1 MAAPSANFV
10 PYDDRDGWIWLDG
23 QMVPWRDAKIHVLT
37 HSLHY
42 GSCVFEGERAYE
54 GKVFRSTDHS
64 KRLHKS
70 AELVGYKCPVPV
82 AELDRIKLEVMGRN
96 GLSDCYIRAFSWRGS
111 EMMGVS
117 AQQASIRTCVAV
129 WHWGNYFAD
138 KNKGIRVTMSDWK
151 RPSPET
157 IPSAAKA
164 AGLYMIC
171 TMSKHK
177 AEAEGFSDALM
188 LDYRGYVAELTGAN
202 VFLDPRRRDPHADAG
217 LLPQRPDAAD
227 RDRTRARAR
236 LRGDRASHHAGR
248 ALQLLRVLHHGFGGR
263 SDAGRRDGGAPLQAR
278 QHHGHVGG

>member
-23 QMVPWRDAKIHVLT
+23 VMVPWRDAKIHVLT

-54 GKVFRSTDHS
+54 GRVFRSTDHS
-64 KRLHKS
+64 RRLHKS

-82 AELDRIKLEVMGRN
+82 AELDRIKLEVMEKN

-157 IPSAAKA
+157 IPSA
-164 AGLYMIC
+164 
-171 TMSKHK
+171 
-177 AEAEGFSDALM
+177 
-188 LDYRGYVAELTGAN
+188 
-202 VFLDPRRRDPHADAG
+202 
-217 LLPQRPDAAD
+217 
-227 RDRTRARAR
+227 
-236 LRGDRASHHAGR
+236 GR
-248 ALQLLRVLHHGFGGR
+248 
-263 SDAGRRDGGAPLQAR
+263 
-278 QHHGHVGG
+278 